1 MFTVRK
7 RNFARFAVV
16 FLTLMLVL
24 TASMPRDFAYANGEN
39 YSETEI
45 SEANKAL
52 DEFMAGRN
60 SYLITNGG
68 TWNPE
73 KEYGRMK
80 SDDGLTYT
88 IGYKMSVVSEA
99 DFTSLNFNFNRFDKY
114 RATVFFEGSA
124 LDAKTAPNGS
134 QNTIKIKRR
143 PKTQDIVVN
152 ARLAL
157 FRKNSISTH
166 VQQGKVDAIAERNIK
181 IILKAP
187 KLENKAIRVS
197 VKVFDK
203 DSNQEIQKGMS
214 NLSLSVYEDQ
224 ARKEIVYNLDAK
236 YDYNLE
242 KNKTYYISASA
253 DGYEDLF
260 EAFVPK
266 ERGEHRV
273 LLTKKDDGSKESS
286 IWNFDKD
293 TKTLKGYKV
302 GENYNNPSV
311 LEIPASI
318 DGVAVERIDKNAFKY
333 ALWGSNVKKSITE
346 LYIPASVKIIE
357 AEAFKGHKTLTKLS
371 IEENSQLEKIGDSA
385 FMSASLEELTLPSSV
400 KEVGEDAFSMN
411 NIKALRLPEGLE
423 KLGKGAFGCNLIE
436 KVTLPS
442 TLKELPM
449 AANGVFYK
457 NFSEKAKGSAY
468 KGQLRYVQ
476 VFDKSGIATAFNT
489 GSVVNP
495 VPVTIKYVNQFGES
509 IREDDIVYGC
519 NFNTTYE
526 QYGKVSLG
534 AGDKSFLNS
543 YRGSNGTNSGNTA
556 TEIFKQEKL
565 ANAIIGENF
574 FRDGKEYVFSKN
586 SAPYIEGHIRPQ
598 EDVRKTITST
608 DNVVEFVYQT
618 KEKIVVDKTELQNT
632 IRSAEESKKYIK
644 ISSDGKDIDPKDK
657 WTTAMAV
664 ETLDSA
670 IAAAKS
676 VDKNTRV
683 RQEAVDKAKADLQE
697 AINSFEASFKQGMKE
712 EPKPVEPEKPEP
724 GKTEPAK
731 PVEPEKPEPGKTE
744 PAKPVEPEKPE
755 PGKTEPAKPVEPEKP
770 EPGKTEPAKPV
781 EPEKSTPSKAEPT
794 KPAVETRTNNRLVA
808 PKSEASKVSQD
819 SGKVIRSEKKTDT
832 ETFKKADENQKNTEL
847 KAADKNAKNKA
858 VLNNDAESKDEK
870 EADKLPNYLI
880 FIAVFAI
887 AGLVAIYKIIM
898 AAKQR

>member
-1 MFTVRK
+1 VFTVRK

-24 TASMPRDFAYANGEN
+24 TASMTRDFAYANGEK

-88 IGYKMSVVSEA
+88 IGYKMSGGSEA

-124 LDAKTAPNGS
+124 LDTKTAPNGS

-157 FRKNSISTH
+157 FRKSSISTH

-187 KLENKAIRVS
+187 KSENAPVRVS
-197 VKVFDK
+197 IKVFDK
-203 DSNQEIQKGMS
+203 ESSQEILKGTS
-214 NLSLSVYEDQ
+214 NLALNVYEDQ
-224 ARKEIVYNLDAK
+224 AGNKIV
-236 YDYNLE
+236 YNLE
-242 KNKTYYISASA
+242 KNKTYYLSAKA
-253 DGYEDLF
+253 DGYEDFF

-293 TKTLKGYKV
+293 TKTLKGYKA
-302 GENYNNPSV
+302 GENYDNPKV

-333 ALWGSNVKKSITE
+333 ALWGSNVKNSITE
-346 LYIPASVKIIE
+346 LHIPASVKSIE

-371 IEENSQLEKIGDSA
+371 IEDGSHLEKIGDSA
-385 FMSASLEELTLPSSV
+385 FMSASLDELSLPASV
-400 KEVGEDAFSMN
+400 REIEDDAFSMN
-411 NIKALRLPEGLE
+411 NIKALTLPEGLE
-423 KLGKGAFGCNLIE
+423 KLGRGAFGCNLIE
-436 KVTLPS
+436 KATLPS
-442 TLKELPM
+442 TLKDLPKT
-449 AANGVFYK
+449 ANGVFYK

-476 VFDKSGIATAFNT
+476 VIDKSGIATTFNT
-489 GSVVNP
+489 GGVVNP

-509 IREDDIVYGC
+509 IREDDVVYGC

-526 QYGKVSLG
+526 NYGKVSLG

-543 YRGSNGTNSGNTA
+543 YRGSNGTNTGNTA

-598 EDVRKTITST
+598 EDVHKTITST

-632 IRSAEESKKYIK
+632 IRSAEESKKDIK
-644 ISSDGKDIDPKDK
+644 ISSDGKDIEPKDK
-657 WTTAMAV
+657 WTTSMAV
-664 ETLDSA
+664 EALDSA

-676 VDKNTRV
+676 VYENARV

-697 AINSFEASFKQGMKE
+697 AMNSFEASFKQGMKE
-712 EPKPVEPEKPEP
+712 E
-724 GKTEPAK
+724 AK

-744 PAKPVEPEKPE
+744 PVKPAEPEKPE
-755 PGKTEPAKPVEPEKP
+755 PGKTEPVKPAEPEKPDSGKTETTKPVEPQKP
-770 EPGKTEPAKPV
+770 DTSKTEPV
-781 EPEKSTPSKAEPT
+781 
-794 KPAVETRTNNRLVA
+794 KPAVATRTNNSLVA
-808 PKSEASKVSQD
+808 PRSEASKVSQNLD
-819 SGKVIRSEKKTDT
+819 KSIASEKKTDT
-832 ETFKKADENQKNTEL
+832 DTVKKPDENQKNTEL
-847 KAADKNAKNKA
+847 KAADKNAKNMA
-858 VLNNDAESKDEK
+858 VLNNGDESKDKK
-870 EADKLPNYLI
+870 ETDKLPNYLI

-887 AGLVAIYKIIM
+887 AGLAALYKIIM
-898 AAKQR
+898 AAKQK

>member
-24 TASMPRDFAYANGEN
+24 TTSMTRDFAYANGEK

-68 TWNPE
+68 TWNPK
-73 KEYGRMK
+73 KEYGKMK

-88 IGYKMSVVSEA
+88 IGYKMSVGSEA
-99 DFTSLNFNFNRFDKY
+99 DFTSLKFNFNRFDKY
-114 RATVFFEGSA
+114 RAMVFFEGSA

-143 PKTQDIVVN
+143 PK
-152 ARLAL
+152 
-157 FRKNSISTH
+157 
-166 VQQGKVDAIAERNIK
+166 
-181 IILKAP
+181 
-187 KLENKAIRVS
+187 
-197 VKVFDK
+197 
-203 DSNQEIQKGMS
+203 
-214 NLSLSVYEDQ
+214 
-224 ARKEIVYNLDAK
+224 
-236 YDYNLE
+236 
-242 KNKTYYISASA
+242 
-253 DGYEDLF
+253 
-260 EAFVPK
+260 

-273 LLTKKDDGSKESS
+273 LLTKKDDGYKESS

-293 TKTLKGYKV
+293 TKTLKGFKA
-302 GENYNNPSV
+302 GENYDNPKV

-333 ALWGSNVKKSITE
+333 ALWGSNVKNSITE

-371 IEENSQLEKIGDSA
+371 IEDGSQLEKIGDSA
-385 FMSASLEELTLPSSV
+385 FMSASLDELSLPASV
-400 KEVGEDAFSMN
+400 REVEDDAFSMN

-423 KLGKGAFGCNLIE
+423 KLGRGAFGCNLIE
-436 KVTLPS
+436 KATLPS
-442 TLKELPM
+442 TLKDLPKT
-449 AANGVFYK
+449 ANGVFYK

-476 VFDKSGIATAFNT
+476 VIDKSGIATTFNT
-489 GSVVNP
+489 GGVVNP

-509 IREDDIVYGC
+509 IREDDVVYGC

-543 YRGSNGTNSGNTA
+543 YRGSNGTNTGNTA
-556 TEIFKQEKL
+556 TEIFKQEKI

-598 EDVRKTITST
+598 EDVHKTITST

-632 IRSAEESKKYIK
+632 IRSAEESKKDIK
-644 ISSDGKDIDPKDK
+644 ISSDGKDIEPKDK
-657 WTTAMAV
+657 WTTAKAV
-664 ETLDSA
+664 EMFDSA
-670 IAAAKS
+670 ITAAKS
-676 VDKNTRV
+676 VDENTRV
-683 RQEAVDKAKADLQE
+683 RQEAVDKAKVDLQE
-697 AINSFEASFKQGMKE
+697 AINSFKASLKQGMKE
-712 EPKPVEPEKPEP
+712 EPKPVEPEKPKP
-724 GKTEPAK
+724 GKAEPAK

-755 PGKTEPAKPVEPEKP
+755 PGKAEPAKPVEPQKP
-770 EPGKTEPAKPV
+770 A
-781 EPEKSTPSKAEPT
+781 PSKAEPT
-794 KPAVETRTNNRLVA
+794 KPAVATRINNSVVA
-808 PKSEASKVSQD
+808 PRSESSKVSQNLD
-819 SGKVIRSEKKTDT
+819 KSIVSEKNTDT
-832 ETFKKADENQKNTEL
+832 DTVKKTDENQKNTEL

-858 VLNNDAESKDEK
+858 VLNNGDESKDKK

-880 FIAVFAI
+880 IIAVFAI
-887 AGLVAIYKIIM
+887 AGLAALYKIIM

>member
-24 TASMPRDFAYANGEN
+24 TASMTRDFAYANGEK

-73 KEYGRMK
+73 KEYGKMK

-88 IGYKMSVVSEA
+88 IGYKMSVGSEA

-157 FRKNSISTH
+157 FRKSSVSTH

-187 KLENKAIRVS
+187 KSENAPVRVS

-203 DSNQEIQKGMS
+203 ESSQEILKGTS
-214 NLSLSVYEDQ
+214 NLALNVYEDQ
-224 ARKEIVYNLDAK
+224 AGKKIVYNLDAK

-242 KNKTYYISASA
+242 KNRTYYISAKA
-253 DGYEDLF
+253 DGYEDFF

-293 TKTLKGYKV
+293 TKTLKGFKG
-302 GENYNNPSV
+302 GEKYDNPQVLEIPSV
-311 LEIPASI
+311 LEVPASI
-318 DGVAVERIDKNAFKY
+318 DGVAVEKIDKNAFKY
-333 ALWGSNVKKSITE
+333 ALWGSNVKNSITE

-371 IEENSQLEKIGDSA
+371 IEDGSQLEKIGDSA
-385 FMSASLEELTLPSSV
+385 FMSASLDELSLPASV
-400 KEVGEDAFSMN
+400 REVEDDAFSMN

-423 KLGKGAFGCNLIE
+423 KLGRGAFGCNLIE
-436 KVTLPS
+436 KATLPS
-442 TLKELPM
+442 TLKDLPKT
-449 AANGVFYK
+449 ANVVFYK

-476 VFDKSGIATAFNT
+476 VIDKSGIATTFNT
-489 GSVVNP
+489 GGVVNP

-509 IREDDIVYGC
+509 IREDDVVYGC

-598 EDVRKTITST
+598 EDVRKTITGT

-632 IRSAEESKKYIK
+632 IRSAEESKKDIK
-644 ISSDGKDIDPKDK
+644 ISSDGKDIEPKDK
-657 WTTAMAV
+657 WTKAMAIKA
-664 ETLDSA
+664 LDSA
-670 IAAAKS
+670 IAEAKS
-676 VDKNTRV
+676 IDENTRV

-712 EPKPVEPEKPEP
+712 EAKPAEPEKPDSGKTEPGKPVEPEKPEP
-724 GKTEPAK
+724 GKTELVKPAEPEKPDSGKTETTK
-731 PVEPEKPEPGKTE
+731 PVEPQKPDTSKTE
-744 PAKPVEPEKPE
+744 PV
-755 PGKTEPAKPVEPEKP
+755 
-770 EPGKTEPAKPV
+770 
-781 EPEKSTPSKAEPT
+781 
-794 KPAVETRTNNRLVA
+794 KPAVATGTNNSLVA
-808 PKSEASKVSQD
+808 PRSEASKVSQNLD
-819 SGKVIRSEKKTDT
+819 KSIASEKKTDT
-832 ETFKKADENQKNTEL
+832 DTVKKTDENQKNTEL
-847 KAADKNAKNKA
+847 KAANKNAKNKA
-858 VLNNDAESKDEK
+858 VLNNGDESKDKK

-880 FIAVFAI
+880 IIAVFTI
-887 AGLVAIYKIIM
+887 AGLAALYKIIM

>member
-24 TASMPRDFAYANGEN
+24 TASMTRDFAYANGEK

-52 DEFMAGRN
+52 DEFMTGRN

-73 KEYGRMK
+73 KEYGKMK

-88 IGYKMSVVSEA
+88 IGYKMSVGSEA

-157 FRKNSISTH
+157 FRKSSVSTH

-187 KLENKAIRVS
+187 KSENAPVRVS

-203 DSNQEIQKGMS
+203 ESSQEILKGTS
-214 NLSLSVYEDQ
+214 NLALNVYEDQ
-224 ARKEIVYNLDAK
+224 AGKKIVYNLDAK

-242 KNKTYYISASA
+242 KNRTYYLSAKA
-253 DGYEDLF
+253 DGYEDFF

-293 TKTLKGYKV
+293 TKTLKGYKA

-311 LEIPASI
+311 LEVPASI

-333 ALWGSNVKKSITE
+333 ALWGSNVKNSITE

-371 IEENSQLEKIGDSA
+371 IEDGSQLEKIGDSA
-385 FMSASLEELTLPSSV
+385 FMSASLDELSLPASV
-400 KEVGEDAFSMN
+400 REVEDDAFSMN
-411 NIKALRLPEGLE
+411 NIKALTLPEGLE
-423 KLGKGAFGCNLIE
+423 KLGRGAFGCNLIE

-442 TLKELPM
+442 TLKELPKT
-449 AANGVFYK
+449 ANGVFYK

-476 VFDKSGIATAFNT
+476 VIDKSGIATTFNT
-489 GSVVNP
+489 GGVVNP

-509 IREDDIVYGC
+509 IREDDVVYGC

-543 YRGSNGTNSGNTA
+543 YRGSNGTNTGNTA

-574 FRDGKEYVFSKN
+574 FRDGKEYIFSKN

-598 EDVRKTITST
+598 EDVHKTISST

-632 IRSAEESKKYIK
+632 IRSAEESKKDIK
-644 ISSDGKDIDPKDK
+644 ISSDGKDIEPKDK
-657 WTTAMAV
+657 WTTSMAV
-664 ETLDSA
+664 EALDSA
-670 IAAAKS
+670 ITAAKS
-676 VDKNTRV
+676 VDENTRV
-683 RQEAVDKAKADLQE
+683 RQEAVDKAKVDLQE

-712 EPKPVEPEKPEP
+712 EAKPLEPEKPEPGKAEPANPVESEKPEP
-724 GKTEPAK
+724 GKTEPVK
-731 PVEPEKPEPGKTE
+731 PAEPEKPDSGKTE
-744 PAKPVEPEKPE
+744 TIKPVELLKPDTS
-755 PGKTEPAKPVEPEKP
+755 KTEPV
-770 EPGKTEPAKPV
+770 
-781 EPEKSTPSKAEPT
+781 
-794 KPAVETRTNNRLVA
+794 KPAVATRTNNSLVA
-808 PKSEASKVSQD
+808 PRSEASKVSQD
-819 SGKVIRSEKKTDT
+819 LGEPIASEKKTDT
-832 ETFKKADENQKNTEL
+832 ETVRKTAENQKNTEL

-858 VLNNDAESKDEK
+858 VLNNGDESKDKK

-887 AGLVAIYKIIM
+887 AGIAALYKIIM

>member
-1 MFTVRK
+1 MFTLRK

-24 TASMPRDFAYANGEN
+24 TASMTRDFAYANGEK

-73 KEYGRMK
+73 KEYGKMK

-88 IGYKMSVVSEA
+88 IGYKMSVGSEA

-143 PKTQDIVVN
+143 PK
-152 ARLAL
+152 
-157 FRKNSISTH
+157 
-166 VQQGKVDAIAERNIK
+166 
-181 IILKAP
+181 
-187 KLENKAIRVS
+187 
-197 VKVFDK
+197 
-203 DSNQEIQKGMS
+203 
-214 NLSLSVYEDQ
+214 
-224 ARKEIVYNLDAK
+224 
-236 YDYNLE
+236 
-242 KNKTYYISASA
+242 
-253 DGYEDLF
+253 
-260 EAFVPK
+260 

-273 LLTKKDDGSKESS
+273 LLTKKDNGSKESS

-293 TKTLKGYKV
+293 TKTLKGYKA

-311 LEIPASI
+311 LEVPASI

-333 ALWGSNVKKSITE
+333 ALWGSNVKNSITE
-346 LYIPASVKIIE
+346 LYIPASVKSIE

-371 IEENSQLEKIGDSA
+371 IEDGSQLEKIGDSA
-385 FMSASLEELTLPSSV
+385 FMSASLDELSLPASV
-400 KEVGEDAFSMN
+400 REVEDDAFSMN
-411 NIKALRLPEGLE
+411 NIKALTLPEGLE
-423 KLGKGAFGCNLIE
+423 KLGRGAFGCNLIE
-436 KVTLPS
+436 KATLPS
-442 TLKELPM
+442 TLKDLPKT
-449 AANGVFYK
+449 ANGVFYK

-476 VFDKSGIATAFNT
+476 VIDKSGIATTFNT
-489 GSVVNP
+489 GAVVNP

-509 IREDDIVYGC
+509 IREDDVVYGC

-543 YRGSNGTNSGNTA
+543 YRGSNGTNTGNTA

-565 ANAIIGENF
+565 TNAIIGENF

-598 EDVRKTITST
+598 EDVHKTITSA

-618 KEKIVVDKTELQNT
+618 KEKIVVDKTELQNK
-632 IRSAEESKKYIK
+632 IRSAEESKRDIK
-644 ISSDGKDIDPKDK
+644 ISSDGKDIEPKDK
-657 WTTAMAV
+657 WTTSMAV
-664 ETLDSA
+664 EALDSA

-676 VDKNTRV
+676 VDENARV

-697 AINSFEASFKQGMKE
+697 AMNSFEASFKQGMKE
-712 EPKPVEPEKPEP
+712 E
-724 GKTEPAK
+724 AK

-744 PAKPVEPEKPE
+744 PVKPAEPEKPDSGKTETTKPVEPQKPDTS
-755 PGKTEPAKPVEPEKP
+755 KTEPV
-770 EPGKTEPAKPV
+770 
-781 EPEKSTPSKAEPT
+781 
-794 KPAVETRTNNRLVA
+794 KPAVATRTNNSLVA
-808 PKSEASKVSQD
+808 PRSEASKVSQNLD
-819 SGKVIRSEKKTDT
+819 KSIASEKKTDT
-832 ETFKKADENQKNTEL
+832 DTVKKPDENQKNTEL
-847 KAADKNAKNKA
+847 KAADKNAKNMA
-858 VLNNDAESKDEK
+858 VLNNGDESKDKK
-870 EADKLPNYLI
+870 ETDKLPNYLI

-887 AGLVAIYKIIM
+887 AGLAALYKIIM

>member
-24 TASMPRDFAYANGEN
+24 TASMTRDFAYANGEK
-39 YSETEI
+39 YSEAEI

-73 KEYGRMK
+73 KEYGKMK

-88 IGYKMSVVSEA
+88 IGYKMSVGSEA

-157 FRKNSISTH
+157 FRKSSVSTH

-187 KLENKAIRVS
+187 KSENAPVRVS

-203 DSNQEIQKGMS
+203 ESSQEILKGTS
-214 NLSLSVYEDQ
+214 NLALNVYEDQ
-224 ARKEIVYNLDAK
+224 AGKKIVYNLDAK

-242 KNKTYYISASA
+242 KNKTYYISAKA
-253 DGYEDLF
+253 DGYEDFF

-293 TKTLKGYKV
+293 TKTLKGYKA

-311 LEIPASI
+311 LEVPASI

-333 ALWGSNVKKSITE
+333 ALWGSNVKNSITE
-346 LYIPASVKIIE
+346 LHIPASVKIIE

-371 IEENSQLEKIGDSA
+371 IEDGSQLEKIGDSA
-385 FMSASLEELTLPSSV
+385 FMSASLDELSLPASV
-400 KEVGEDAFSMN
+400 REVGDDAFSMN
-411 NIKALRLPEGLE
+411 NIKALTLPEGLE
-423 KLGKGAFGCNLIE
+423 KLGRGAFGCNLIE
-436 KVTLPS
+436 KATLPS
-442 TLKELPM
+442 TLKDLPKT
-449 AANGVFYK
+449 ANGVFYK
-457 NFSEKAKGSAY
+457 NFSEKSKGSAY

-476 VFDKSGIATAFNT
+476 VTDKSGIATTFNT
-489 GSVVNP
+489 GGVVNP

-509 IREDDIVYGC
+509 IREDDVVYGC

-543 YRGSNGTNSGNTA
+543 YRGSNGTNTGNAA

-565 ANAIIGENF
+565 ANAIIGE
-574 FRDGKEYVFSKN
+574 GKEYVFSKN

-598 EDVRKTITST
+598 EDVHKTITST

-632 IRSAEESKKYIK
+632 IRAAEESKKDIK
-644 ISSDGKDIDPKDK
+644 ISSDGKDIEPKDK
-657 WTTAMAV
+657 WTTSMAV
-664 ETLDSA
+664 EALDSA
-670 IAAAKS
+670 ITAAKS
-676 VDKNTRV
+676 VDENTRV
-683 RQEAVDKAKADLQE
+683 RQEAVDKAKVDLQE
-697 AINSFEASFKQGMKE
+697 ATNSFEASFKQGMKE
-712 EPKPVEPEKPEP
+712 EAKPLEPEKPEPGKAEPANPVEPEKPEP
-724 GKTEPAK
+724 GKTELVKPAEPEKPDSGKTETTK
-731 PVEPEKPEPGKTE
+731 PVEPQKPDTSKTE
-744 PAKPVEPEKPE
+744 PAKP
-755 PGKTEPAKPVEPEKP
+755 
-770 EPGKTEPAKPV
+770 
-781 EPEKSTPSKAEPT
+781 
-794 KPAVETRTNNRLVA
+794 AVATRTNNSLVA
-808 PKSEASKVSQD
+808 PRSEASKASQNL
-819 SGKVIRSEKKTDT
+819 GKSIASEKKTDT
-832 ETFKKADENQKNTEL
+832 DTVKKTDENQKNTEL
-847 KAADKNAKNKA
+847 KAADKSAKNKA
-858 VLNNDAESKDEK
+858 VLNNGDESKDKK

-887 AGLVAIYKIIM
+887 AGLAALYKIIM

>member
-24 TASMPRDFAYANGEN
+24 TASMPRDFAYANGEK

-88 IGYKMSVVSEA
+88 IGYKMSVGSEA

-114 RATVFFEGSA
+114 RATVFFDGSA

-187 KLENKAIRVS
+187 KLENKAVRVS

-242 KNKTYYISASA
+242 ENKTYYISASA

-260 EAFVPK
+260 ETFVPK

-273 LLTKKDDGSKESS
+273 LLTKKDEGSKEAA
-286 IWNFDKD
+286 IWNFDKES
-293 TKTLKGYKV
+293 KTLKGFKD
-302 GENYNNPSV
+302 GENYDNPNV

-318 DGVAVERIDKNAFKY
+318 DGVPVEKIDKNAFKH
-333 ALWGSNVKKSITE
+333 ALWGSNVKNSITE
-346 LYIPASVKIIE
+346 LHIPASVKSIE

-371 IEENSQLEKIGDSA
+371 IEENSQLAKIGDSA

-449 AANGVFYK
+449 TANGVFYK

-476 VFDKSGIATAFNT
+476 VFDKSGIATTFNT
-489 GSVVNP
+489 GGVVNP
-495 VPVTIKYVNQFGES
+495 VPFTIKYLNQFGES
-509 IREDDIVYGC
+509 ILEDD
-519 NFNTTYE
+519 
-526 QYGKVSLG
+526 
-534 AGDKSFLNS
+534 
-543 YRGSNGTNSGNTA
+543 
-556 TEIFKQEKL
+556 
-565 ANAIIGENF
+565 
-574 FRDGKEYVFSKN
+574 VF
-586 SAPYIEGHIRPQ
+586 
-598 EDVRKTITST
+598 
-608 DNVVEFVYQT
+608 
-618 KEKIVVDKTELQNT
+618 
-632 IRSAEESKKYIK
+632 
-644 ISSDGKDIDPKDK
+644 
-657 WTTAMAV
+657 
-664 ETLDSA
+664 
-670 IAAAKS
+670 
-676 VDKNTRV
+676 
-683 RQEAVDKAKADLQE
+683 
-697 AINSFEASFKQGMKE
+697 
-712 EPKPVEPEKPEP
+712 
-724 GKTEPAK
+724 
-731 PVEPEKPEPGKTE
+731 
-744 PAKPVEPEKPE
+744 
-755 PGKTEPAKPVEPEKP
+755 
-770 EPGKTEPAKPV
+770 
-781 EPEKSTPSKAEPT
+781 
-794 KPAVETRTNNRLVA
+794 
-808 PKSEASKVSQD
+808 
-819 SGKVIRSEKKTDT
+819 
-832 ETFKKADENQKNTEL
+832 
-847 KAADKNAKNKA
+847 
-858 VLNNDAESKDEK
+858 
-870 EADKLPNYLI
+870 
-880 FIAVFAI
+880 
-887 AGLVAIYKIIM
+887 
-898 AAKQR
+898 